1 MGWLWTCALAAAE
14 KQLRSVRFRGP
25 TASWREDKFNLCASS
40 GHEKTERTGWIWWIH
55 ELMDGWIDRLTHLNC
70 GNIYMCVCV
79 IVFAVLAS
87 ESHTCDG
94 GWKRLTYRVDRV
106 VFYSW
111 WEAVVL
117 HEQTGAVSWSEDE
130 LRRLTRQASVSTTES
145 AWIPLMSEAFGW
157 MWARWGEQSS
167 SQKIGFSHCK
177 SRALWAEPTS
187 QTASLVWD
195 SCCLQQ
201 PKHEMISVIRASLLW

>member
-1 MGWLWTCALAAAE
+1 MDLVDTWIDGW
-14 KQLRSVRFRGP
+14 
-25 TASWREDKFNLCASS
+25 
-40 GHEKTERTGWIWWIH
+40 
-55 ELMDGWIDRLTHLNC
+55 MDGWIDRLTHLNC
-70 GNIYMCVCV
+70 GNIYICVCV
-79 IVFAVLAS
+79 SLFLQFWLPNLTPVMGA
-87 ESHTCDG
+87 ES
-94 GWKRLTYRVDRV
+94 GWPTESIELSFTPGERQLCQ
-106 VFYSW
+106 
-111 WEAVVL
+111 VL

-145 AWIPLMSEAFGW
+145 AWIPLMSEAFDW

>member
-111 WEAVVL
+111 WEAVVSSFARADRRSFMIWGWVKEINSSSL
-117 HEQTGAVSWSEDE
+117 SVYHRERLDPINERSIWLDVGKMGRAIQQSED
-130 LRRLTRQASVSTTES
+130 R
-145 AWIPLMSEAFGW
+145 I
-157 MWARWGEQSS
+157 
-167 SQKIGFSHCK
+167 
-177 SRALWAEPTS
+177 
-187 QTASLVWD
+187 
-195 SCCLQQ
+195 
-201 PKHEMISVIRASLLW
+201 